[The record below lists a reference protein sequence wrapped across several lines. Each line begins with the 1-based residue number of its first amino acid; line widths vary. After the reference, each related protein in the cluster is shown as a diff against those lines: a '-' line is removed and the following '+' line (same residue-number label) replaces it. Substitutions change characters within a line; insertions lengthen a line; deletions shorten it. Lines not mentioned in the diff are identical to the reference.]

1 MQGGRF
7 LSAER
12 VIGRR
17 EIVLGETLADD
28 LGVVLGELMGMG
40 SAMSSRAWGGLAT
53 MGMVVTWISTLMLLI
68 GLAYLV
74 VNGWWI
80 RRALCRPP
88 PVLDEILDSAA
99 DQAGPADSSSP

>member
-1 MQGGRF
+1 M
-7 LSAER
+7 
-12 VIGRR
+12 IGA
-17 EIVLGETLADD
+17 LA
-28 LGVVLGELMGMG
+28 GVVLGELMGMG
-40 SAMSSRAWGGLAT
+40 SAMSSRAGGGLAT

-88 PVLDEILDSAA
+88 PALDEILDCAA
-99 DQAGPADSSSP
+99 DQAGPADSASP